1 MPPVTN
7 SATRETGKNWPAGY
21 QLLPQWDFVNDE
33 SFLSGRNV
41 PKEAVYRGD
50 YRIEKVWNQTLL
62 ERAFD
67 FWAGSRGQPNYAEA
81 YTIIGSGH
89 WTLVEMSAMSQL
101 SQNCWALEVANG
113 DGTVPLISAQASSW
127 SPAENVHWV
136 RETHAGLPGN
146 QHVISAVEA
155 ILSGGKPSTL
165 LNAPSR
171 FSPLTQASLCTVSM
185 VSPAKLSQAQAIESE
200 PVATLTL
207 RTSAG
212 ELALEPEP
220 NEKTS
225 SVPSLGG
232 SMTLPRLRPTVRD
245 HLKQVKREFDEAL
258 ESCVSKSI
266 AECKGPPPLSVEN
279 SEGVLVCKMLA
290 GIHHECDRT
299 FEPGD
304 LAPISTEH
312 YQRERW
318 EIVGDGDLFVRC
330 FRPQVIR
337 LAREHLKAYQEALPD
352 RESFCNSLDEIRQH
366 LLKHFGVRYF
376 SQDLQAEFDEW
387 EESAWEGETRPG
399 LGFAGQNVATRG
411 EASPVGR
418 RPISEQDQRELAKII
433 APHLKGEAWK
443 TPSILEETEE
453 SRAKRRQAFVQPIL
467 DELGWSEFRWAKQAH
482 CNPKTVEGYLSGRTI
497 GLQKRSR
504 SDLAKALDVEPE
516 LCTDSA

>member
-1 MPPVTN
+1 MTDGGEHQSNSSVLPTGESLLADLPLEDLLAVKGEQSKLNAWLLDSLAEIRSRFDTLVRHETQSSFYGLDNSTLQDYADGLDEQSRNVVKEYAQRVFDCTAERYCSLSVTKN
-7 SATRETGKNWPAGY
+7 KSSGHFLDWLETTVLPWTLTTTPGKATRWKPEAEEFLRRSRLPYWEGELY
-21 QLLPQWDFVNDE
+21 Q
-33 SFLSGRNV
+33 R
-41 PKEAVYRGD
+41 
-50 YRIEKVWNQTLL
+50 
-62 ERAFD
+62 
-67 FWAGSRGQPNYAEA
+67 
-81 YTIIGSGH
+81 
-89 WTLVEMSAMSQL
+89 L
-101 SQNCWALEVANG
+101 SQSLRAN
-113 DGTVPLISAQASSW
+113 SS
-127 SPAENVHWV
+127 
-136 RETHAGLPGN
+136 
-146 QHVISAVEA
+146 
-155 ILSGGKPSTL
+155 
-165 LNAPSR
+165 
-171 FSPLTQASLCTVSM
+171 
-185 VSPAKLSQAQAIESE
+185 
-200 PVATLTL
+200 
-207 RTSAG
+207 
-212 ELALEPEP
+212 LALEPEP

-504 SDLAKALDVEPE
+504 SDLAKALDVEQNKLP
-516 LCTDSA
+516 L